1 MVVELQPIEIF
12 VQLHVDKVITMLIM
26 MNNLEVNKVK
36 NRHQNLDNLVSQM
49 DIQQN
54 QKIYHNL
61 DLCLV
66 IVNLD

>member
-36 NRHQNLDNLVSQM
+36 NRHQNLDNLVS
-49 DIQQN
+49 
-54 QKIYHNL
+54 
-61 DLCLV
+61 
-66 IVNLD
+66 